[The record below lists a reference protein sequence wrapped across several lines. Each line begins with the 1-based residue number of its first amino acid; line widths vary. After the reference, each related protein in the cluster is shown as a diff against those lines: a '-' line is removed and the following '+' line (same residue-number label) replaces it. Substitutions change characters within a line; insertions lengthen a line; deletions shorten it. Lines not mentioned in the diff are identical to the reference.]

1 MRHNRPMPK
10 QTPGQRW
17 SMPAVPRVKF
27 LLQYL
32 VCALVAA
39 VFFPRWLGLPL
50 GALLAAWAV
59 SMAAFG
65 VSVRVDADAGRLTL
79 RVGWIF
85 RRISLAQ
92 VTGVLVDTTK
102 VTIKR
107 STGWE
112 ISFYAWRKGPLD
124 ALLRVPVVAGD
135 IGHAIS
141 RAVALTQAYAEGPDG
156 SGPGRADRATG
167 RGSTAGSGGTPAVT
181 RSRLATALLAVAG
194 AVSIAGALLVRVHWG
209 SPVLTVLGVIIAL
222 ALGLVGLL
230 QLMIALWLLLTG
242 RTPRI
247 IASS

>member
-1 MRHNRPMPK
+1 MRHNQPMPK

-17 SMPAVPRVKF
+17 RIPAVPRVKF
-27 LLQYL
+27 LLQY
-32 VCALVAA
+32 AASAAIAA

-59 SMAAFG
+59 SLSAFG
-65 VSVRVDADAGRLTL
+65 GSVRVDEEAGLLTL
-79 RVGWIF
+79 RLGWIV
-85 RRISLAQ
+85 RRVRLAE

-102 VTIKR
+102 VTIRRAK
-107 STGWE
+107 GPE

-141 RAVALTQAYAEGPDG
+141 RAVALTQAYAEGPEG
-156 SGPGRADRATG
+156 SGPGRADRAAG
-167 RGSTAGSGGTPAVT
+167 SGSTAGSGGTPAVT

>member
-1 MRHNRPMPK
+1 MPK
-10 QTPGQRW
+10 QTSGQRW
-17 SMPAVPRVKF
+17 RMPAVPRVKY

-32 VCALVAA
+32 ACAAIAA
-39 VFFPRWLGLPL
+39 AFFPRWLGLPL
-50 GALLAAWAV
+50 GALLALWAV
-59 SMAAFG
+59 GMAACG
-65 VSVRVDADAGRLTL
+65 VSVRVDATTGRLTL
-79 RVGWIF
+79 RMGWII
-85 RRISLAQ
+85 RRIPLTQ
-92 VTGVLVDTTK
+92 VTAVLVDTTK
-102 VTIKR
+102 VTLKR

-141 RAVALTQAYAEGPDG
+141 SAVALARAYAQEPAEGDPAAVGRDAG
-156 SGPGRADRATG
+156 ASRPAAPGK
-167 RGSTAGSGGTPAVT
+167 TAGGTPAAT
-181 RSRLATALLAVAG
+181 RSRLATALLAAAG
-194 AVSIAGALLVRVHWG
+194 ALSVAGALLVRVHWG

-222 ALGLVGLL
+222 ALGVVGLL